1 VYCEN
6 LHEMP
11 VASAADALKLAVIGA
26 QNRRVAATAMN
37 RESSRSHAL
46 FCLTIT
52 SKEVCADSPQRSAM
66 SSSLRLFATRS
77 ALCDLIS
84 LLFYSFHFFLSSRFV
99 SVSAFSDFQDIPLK
113 FTRAHPLFIS
123 LRLALSGP
131 RRRHASPHRALPP
144 VRSRRFGAAE
154 RNAGAAH

>member
-1 VYCEN
+1 MWFRFSGCILHLSCFDSLSFSRAIATPRRYDLLEPDNANLSIREDTKKGVYCEN

-52 SKEVCADSPQRSAM
+52 SKEVCVLIGMICVRQCRGIVPM
-66 SSSLRLFATRS
+66 NICPFSL
-77 ALCDLIS
+77 
-84 LLFYSFHFFLSSRFV
+84 
-99 SVSAFSDFQDIPLK
+99 
-113 FTRAHPLFIS
+113 
-123 LRLALSGP
+123 
-131 RRRHASPHRALPP
+131 
-144 VRSRRFGAAE
+144 
-154 RNAGAAH
+154 